1 MELKELRM
9 ETKNNQKRR
18 IWNLAAV
25 SLFAIHCSLFT
36 FSCTTSTY
44 DDGDGDLSY
53 LRADFVEAH
62 TAAPQQ
68 IDYAINDEG
77 KTIRFSAPFSVKWTE
92 KADTFYRALLY
103 FNQKPTRNEPISLQ
117 RVYVLLP
124 TAADEVKNPKFDP
137 VTFESA
143 WLSRCQLPTP
153 NTQHQSPNTQ
163 QGATYLN
170 LTFLLKT
177 GQPDDEKAR
186 QSIGMMSEER
196 NDTLCLTLLH
206 DQGTVPQYYS
216 TRIYASIPIT
226 GTQPVKLIVNSYEGS
241 VVRAYPA
248 SSQ

>member
-1 MELKELRM
+1 MVLF
-9 ETKNNQKRR
+9 
-18 IWNLAAV
+18 
-25 SLFAIHCSLFT
+25 SLLT
-36 FSCTTSTY
+36 FSCTTTNY

-77 KTIRFSAPFSVKWTE
+77 KTIRFAAPFNVKWTE

-103 FNQKPTRNEPISLQ
+103 FNQKPTGNEPISLQ

-143 WLSRCQLPTP
+143 WLSRCQLPSSA
-153 NTQHQSPNTQ
+153 SPHFGGLR
-163 QGATYLN
+163 GATYLN

-216 TRIYASIPIT
+216 TRIYASIPMS

>member
-1 MELKELRM
+1 MI
-9 ETKNNQKRR
+9 KR
-18 IWNLAAV
+18 ITYYLLPITCYLLLTA
-25 SLFAIHCSLFT
+25 
-36 FSCTTSTY
+36 CTTSTY

-62 TAAPQQ
+62 TVAPQR

-77 KTIRFSAPFSVKWTE
+77 KTIRFAAPFNVKWTE

-103 FNQKPTRNEPISLQ
+103 FNQKPTGNDPISLQ
-117 RVYVLLP
+117 RVYVLQP
-124 TAADEVKNPKFDP
+124 TAADKVKNPKFDP

-143 WLSRCQLPTP
+143 WLSRCQLP
-153 NTQHQSPNTQ
+153 SSK
-163 QGATYLN
+163 GASYLN
-170 LTFLLKT
+170 ITFLLKT
-177 GQPDDEKAR
+177 GQPDDEDAR

-206 DQGTVPQYYS
+206 DQGDVPQYYS

-248 SSQ
+248 SLQ

>member
-44 DDGDGDLSY
+44 DEGDGDLSY

-77 KTIRFSAPFSVKWTE
+77 KTIRFAAPFNVKWTE

-103 FNQKPTRNEPISLQ
+103 FNQKPTGNEPISLQ

-143 WLSRCQLPTP
+143 WLSRCQLPSSAP
-153 NTQHQSPNTQ
+153 PHLGGLR
-163 QGATYLN
+163 GAYLN

>member
-25 SLFAIHCSLFT
+25 SLFMVLFSLFT
-36 FSCTTSTY
+36 FSCTTTNY
-44 DDGDGDLSY
+44 DDGDGELSY

-68 IDYAINDEG
+68 IDYAIDDEG
-77 KTIRFSAPFSVKWTE
+77 KTIRFAAPFSVKWTE

-103 FNQKPTRNEPISLQ
+103 FNQKPTGNEPISLQ

-143 WLSRCQLPTP
+143 WLSRCQLP
-153 NTQHQSPNTQ
+153 SPNTQ
-163 QGATYLN
+163 QGAYYLN

-248 SSQ
+248 SLQ

>member
-77 KTIRFSAPFSVKWTE
+77 KTIRFAAPFNVKWTE

-103 FNQKPTRNEPISLQ
+103 FNQKPTENEPISLQ
-117 RVYVLLP
+117 RVYVLQP

-143 WLSRCQLPTP
+143 WLSRCQLPTSA
-153 NTQHQSPNTQ
+153 SPYLGGLR
-163 QGATYLN
+163 GAAYLN

-216 TRIYASIPIT
+216 TRIYASIPIS

>member
-1 MELKELRM
+1 MI
-9 ETKNNQKRR
+9 KR
-18 IWNLAAV
+18 ITYYLLPITCYLLLTA
-25 SLFAIHCSLFT
+25 
-36 FSCTTSTY
+36 CTTSTY
-44 DDGDGDLSY
+44 DEGDGDLSY

-77 KTIRFSAPFSVKWTE
+77 KTIRFAAPFNVKWTE

-103 FNQKPTRNEPISLQ
+103 FNQKPTGNEPISLQ

-143 WLSRCQLPTP
+143 WLSRCQLPSSA
-153 NTQHQSPNTQ
+153 SPHLGGLR
-163 QGATYLN
+163 GAYLN

-186 QSIGMMSEER
+186 QSIGIMSEER

-216 TRIYASIPIT
+216 TRIYASIPMS

>member
-1 MELKELRM
+1 MI
-9 ETKNNQKRR
+9 KR
-18 IWNLAAV
+18 ITYYLLPITCYLLLTA
-25 SLFAIHCSLFT
+25 
-36 FSCTTSTY
+36 CTTSTY
-44 DDGDGDLSY
+44 DEGDGDLSY

-77 KTIRFSAPFSVKWTE
+77 KTIRFAAPFNVKWTE

-103 FNQKPTRNEPISLQ
+103 FNQKPTGNEPISLQ
-117 RVYVLLP
+117 RVYVLSPLP
-124 TAADEVKNPKFDP
+124 ADKVKNLKFDP

-143 WLSRCQLPTP
+143 WLSRCQLNTQHSTP
-153 NTQHQSPNTQ
+153 NTS
-163 QGATYLN
+163 YLN
-170 LTFLLKT
+170 LSFLLKT
-177 GQPDDEKAR
+177 GQPDDENAR

-216 TRIYASIPIT
+216 TRIYASIPMS

>member
-1 MELKELRM
+1 MKHLL
-9 ETKNNQKRR
+9 
-18 IWNLAAV
+18 
-25 SLFAIHCSLFT
+25 SLFT
-36 FSCTTSTY
+36 IIILTACTTSTY

-77 KTIRFSAPFSVKWTE
+77 KTIRFAAPFNVKWTE

-103 FNQKPTRNEPISLQ
+103 YDRRPTVSEPISLQ
-117 RVYVLLP
+117 RVYVLFP
-124 TAADEVKNPKFDP
+124 KAVEEVKSPKFDP

-143 WLSRCQLPTP
+143 WLSRCQLPSSA
-153 NTQHQSPNTQ
+153 SPHLGGLR
-163 QGATYLN
+163 GAYLN

-177 GQPDDEKAR
+177 GQPDDENAR

-216 TRIYASIPIT
+216 TRIYASIPMS

-248 SSQ
+248 SLQ

>member
-1 MELKELRM
+1 MKHLL
-9 ETKNNQKRR
+9 
-18 IWNLAAV
+18 
-25 SLFAIHCSLFT
+25 SLFT
-36 FSCTTSTY
+36 IIILTACTTSTY
-44 DDGDGDLSY
+44 DEGDGDLSY

-77 KTIRFSAPFSVKWTE
+77 KTIRFAAPFNVKWTE

-103 FNQKPTRNEPISLQ
+103 FNQKPTGNEPISLQ

-143 WLSRCQLPTP
+143 WLSRCQLPSSA
-153 NTQHQSPNTQ
+153 SPHLEGLR
-163 QGATYLN
+163 GAYYLN

-186 QSIGMMSEER
+186 QSIGIMSEER

-206 DQGTVPQYYS
+206 DQGTVPQDYS
-216 TRIYASIPIT
+216 TRIYASIPMS